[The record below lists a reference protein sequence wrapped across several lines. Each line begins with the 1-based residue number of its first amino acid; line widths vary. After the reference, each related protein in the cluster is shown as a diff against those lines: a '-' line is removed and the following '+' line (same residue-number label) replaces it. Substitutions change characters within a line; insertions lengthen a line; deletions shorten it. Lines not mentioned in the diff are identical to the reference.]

1 MINII
6 IIMYIIPCNKYK
18 INISELETYLF
29 NTSEKLVFKLEEGV
43 FEIFGDKIFLIKET
57 KSAEIFLLEN
67 KKQKY
72 EFSLKK
78 NNDFKKEM
86 FYIPINYSYKKVK
99 TKQYQL
105 HKNSILTLN
114 IENEDYFY
122 FTTKENEITN
132 SVKEDMISFLSL
144 LKLYN

>member
-1 MINII
+1 ML
-6 IIMYIIPCNKYK
+6 IIPTKKYK

-29 NTSEKLVFKLEEGV
+29 NTSEKLHFNTNEGI
-43 FEIFGDKIFLIKET
+43 FEIFGDKIYLMNEK
-57 KSAEIFLLEN
+57 KSGDSFLLEN
-67 KKQKY
+67 KKEKY
-72 EFSLKK
+72 EFNLKK
-78 NNDFKKEM
+78 NNDLKKEI
-86 FYIPINYSYKKVK
+86 FYIPINFKCEKII

-114 IENEDYFY
+114 IENGNYFY

-132 SVKEDMISFLSL
+132 SVREDMISFLCL

>member
-1 MINII
+1 ML
-6 IIMYIIPCNKYK
+6 IIPTKKYK

-29 NTSEKLVFKLEEGV
+29 NTSEKLHFNTNEGI
-43 FEIFGDKIFLIKET
+43 FEIFGDKIYLMNEK
-57 KSAEIFLLEN
+57 KSGDSFLLEN
-67 KKQKY
+67 KKEKY
-72 EFSLKK
+72 EFNLKK
-78 NNDFKKEM
+78 NNDLKKEI
-86 FYIPINYSYKKVK
+86 FYIPINFKYEKII

-114 IENEDYFY
+114 IENGNYFY

-132 SVKEDMISFLSL
+132 SVREDLISFLSL

>member
-1 MINII
+1 ML
-6 IIMYIIPCNKYK
+6 IIPCQKNK

-29 NTSEKLVFKLEEGV
+29 NTSEKLYFKTNEGD
-43 FEIFGDKIFLIKET
+43 FEIFGDKIYKIKENEH
-57 KSAEIFLLEN
+57 SEQFFLEH
-67 KKQKY
+67 KKQI
-72 EFSLKK
+72 FQFNLKK
-78 NNDFKKEM
+78 NKDSKKEIY
-86 FYIPINYSYKKVK
+86 YIPINYSYEKII

-114 IENEDYFY
+114 IENDNKFY

-132 SVKEDMISFLSL
+132 SLREDLISFLSI

>member
-1 MINII
+1 ML
-6 IIMYIIPCNKYK
+6 IIPTKKYK

-29 NTSEKLVFKLEEGV
+29 NTSEKLHFNTNEGI
-43 FEIFGDKIFLIKET
+43 FEIFGDKIYLMNEK
-57 KSAEIFLLEN
+57 KSGDSFLLEN
-67 KKQKY
+67 KKEKY
-72 EFSLKK
+72 EFNLKK
-78 NNDFKKEM
+78 NNDLKKEI
-86 FYIPINYSYKKVK
+86 FYIPINFKYEKII

-114 IENEDYFY
+114 IENGNYFY

-132 SVKEDMISFLSL
+132 SVREDMISFLCL

>member
-1 MINII
+1 MLV
-6 IIMYIIPCNKYK
+6 IPCQKNK

-29 NTSEKLVFKLEEGV
+29 NTSEKLHFKTNEGI
-43 FEIFGDKIFLIKET
+43 FEIFGDKIYKITEKNNCEKFV
-57 KSAEIFLLEN
+57 LEN
-67 KKQKY
+67 KNELF
-72 EFSLKK
+72 EFNLKK
-78 NNDFKKEM
+78 NNDLKKEIY
-86 FYIPINYSYKKVK
+86 YIPINYTFEKIK

-114 IENEDYFY
+114 IENGNYFY

-132 SVKEDMISFLSL
+132 SVREDMISFLSL

>member
-1 MINII
+1 ML
-6 IIMYIIPCNKYK
+6 IIPTKKYK

-29 NTSEKLVFKLEEGV
+29 NTSEKLHFNTNEGI
-43 FEIFGDKIFLIKET
+43 FEIFGDKIYLINEK
-57 KSAEIFLLEN
+57 KSEDSFLLEN
-67 KKQKY
+67 KKEKY
-72 EFSLKK
+72 EFNLKK
-78 NNDFKKEM
+78 YNDFKKEI
-86 FYIPINYSYKKVK
+86 FYIPINFKYEKII

-114 IENEDYFY
+114 IENGNYFY

-132 SVKEDMISFLSL
+132 SVREDMISFLCL

>member
-1 MINII
+1 ML
-6 IIMYIIPCNKYK
+6 IIPTKKYK

-29 NTSEKLVFKLEEGV
+29 NTYEKLYFKTNEGE
-43 FEIFGDKIFLIKET
+43 FEIFGDKIYKIRENEQSEKFFLEH
-57 KSAEIFLLEN
+57 
-67 KKQKY
+67 KKQIF
-72 EFSLKK
+72 EFNLKK
-78 NNDFKKEM
+78 NNDLKKEI
-86 FYIPINYSYKKVK
+86 FYIPINFKYQKII

-114 IENEDYFY
+114 IENGNYFY

-132 SVKEDMISFLSL
+132 SVREDMISFLCL